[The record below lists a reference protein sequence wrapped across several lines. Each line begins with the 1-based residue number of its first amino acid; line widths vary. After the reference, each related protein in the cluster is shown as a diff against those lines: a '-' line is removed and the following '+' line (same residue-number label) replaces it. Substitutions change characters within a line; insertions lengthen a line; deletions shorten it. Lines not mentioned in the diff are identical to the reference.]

1 MQSRTECPPALLWR
15 LPLLAVRRTVAGK
28 AYASGRQAGR
38 HKEAKGSEMSKHTL
52 THSNCPAC
60 AEEFGMMQH
69 QLHTLRAQNRDLLA
83 ALEAMT
89 PDYEHCAPDMSGDI

>member
-1 MQSRTECPPALLWR
+1 
-15 LPLLAVRRTVAGK
+15 
-28 AYASGRQAGR
+28 
-38 HKEAKGSEMSKHTL
+38 MSKHTL

-89 PDYEHCAPDMSGDI
+89 PDYEHCAPDMGGDIEPDRLALIKQARAAIAGEEAFNARKETA